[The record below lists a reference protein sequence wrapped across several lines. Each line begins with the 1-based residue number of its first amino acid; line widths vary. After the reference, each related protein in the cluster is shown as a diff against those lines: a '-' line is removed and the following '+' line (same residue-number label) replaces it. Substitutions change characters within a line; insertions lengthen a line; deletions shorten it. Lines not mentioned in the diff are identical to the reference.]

1 MFNNIGN
8 KIKTYAEVVSW
19 IGIIACIILGV
30 ISIIV
35 GIANES
41 LEAIFIGILVAL
53 IGSLSCWI
61 ESFVLYGFG
70 QLVENSDILVKT
82 LAPNY
87 REDITDAEKLND
99 EEEVFTSSKT
109 EIEKIREEYSGYK
122 WIDTIKNLSDEELQ
136 ERINSKD
143 WQDVYRILCKNE
155 LENRK

>member
-30 ISIIV
+30 ISIIA
-35 GIANES
+35 GIASETVGP
-41 LEAIFIGILVAL
+41 IITGVLVAL

-61 ESFVLYGFG
+61 AAFVLYGFG

-87 REDITDAEKLND
+87 REDITDTEKLKNID
-99 EEEVFTSSKT
+99 NEK
-109 EIEKIREEYSGYK
+109 IEKISKEYSNSS
-122 WIDTIKNLSDEELQ
+122 WVDSIKDLSNEELQ
-136 ERINSKD
+136 ERINSED
-143 WQDVYRILCKNE
+143 WQYEYRALCKKE